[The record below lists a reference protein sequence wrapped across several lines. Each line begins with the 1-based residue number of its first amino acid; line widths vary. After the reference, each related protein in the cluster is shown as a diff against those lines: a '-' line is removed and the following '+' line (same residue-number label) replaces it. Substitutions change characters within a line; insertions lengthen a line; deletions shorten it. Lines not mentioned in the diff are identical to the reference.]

1 VESDQAGRDPSSESA
16 VPRETA
22 QAPAAPPEA
31 ETLLGDHLPSL
42 VRYADLLADAGVA
55 RGLIGPRE
63 VPRLWERHLLNCAVV
78 ADLFAPGSEL
88 VDVGSGAGLPGLVLA
103 ICRPDLH
110 LVLAEP
116 LLRRTTFLNE
126 AVAAL
131 SLGNVRVERVRAEQM
146 AGAVDAVTARAVAPL
161 DRLARWTLPLLR
173 PGGQLVAL
181 KGASAGAELQA
192 ALPVLEG
199 LGARHWE
206 VLELEV
212 APGFVPTRAVVVVA
226 GRAVREGGPR
236 RSAGAG
242 KRRRA

>member
-1 VESDQAGRDPSSESA
+1 MESDRAVGDPTSGSA

-22 QAPAAPPEA
+22 RAPAPPPVA
-31 ETLLGDHLPSL
+31 AALLGDHMSTL
-42 VRYADLLADAGVA
+42 VRYADLLADAGVV

-78 ADLFAPGSEL
+78 AELFSPRSRL
-88 VDVGSGAGLPGLVLA
+88 VDVGSGAGLPGIVLA

-110 LVLAEP
+110 VVLAEP
-116 LLRRTTFLNE
+116 LLRRATFLIE
-126 AVAAL
+126 AVDAL

-146 AGAVDAVTARAVAPL
+146 AGDVDAVTARAVAPL

-173 PGGQLVAL
+173 PGGRLVAL
-181 KGASAGAELQA
+181 KGASAGTELQA
-192 ALPVLEG
+192 AVPVLEG

-206 VLELEV
+206 VLEMEV

-226 GRAVREGGPR
+226 GPAVREGGPR
-236 RSAGAG
+236 RNGGAG
-242 KRRRA
+242 RRRRA

>member
-1 VESDQAGRDPSSESA
+1 MA
-16 VPRETA
+16 
-22 QAPAAPPEA
+22 EA
-31 ETLLGDHLPSL
+31 LLGDHLPAL
-42 VRYADLLADAGVA
+42 VHYADLLADAGVL

-63 VPRLWERHLLNCAVV
+63 VPRLWERHLLNCAVL
-78 ADLFAPGSEL
+78 AELFAPGSRL
-88 VDVGSGAGLPGLVLA
+88 VDVGSGAGLPGIVLA
-103 ICRPDLH
+103 ICRPDLRV
-110 LVLAEP
+110 VLAEP

-131 SLGNVRVERVRAEQM
+131 SLDNVRVERVRAEQM
-146 AGAVDAVTARAVAPL
+146 AGDVDAVTARAVAPL

-173 PGGQLVAL
+173 PGGRLVAV
-181 KGASAGAELQA
+181 KGASAGTELQA

-206 VLELEV
+206 VLEIEV

-226 GRAVREGGPR
+226 GHSVREGGPR
-236 RSAGAG
+236 RNAGAG